1 MEEEP
6 ESQETSNIVTQKAGM
21 DSSLTRLI
29 VAIAKRKFKCRS
41 LVIFALPLFG
51 HKISLSWICR
61 RIISFLVPHP
71 SLILSIMA
79 PKTVMRKAAMKG
91 AMKKAAMKSAM
102 KKGAIEKAMKTG
114 KDYDVKIVDGKKVP
128 YQNNET
134 LR

>member
-29 VAIAKRKFKCRS
+29 VAIAKRKFKCRY

-51 HKISLSWICR
+51 HKISFSRICR
-61 RIISFLVPHP
+61 RIISFLVPLP

-79 PKTVMRKAAMKG
+79 PKT
-91 AMKKAAMKSAM
+91 MKKAAMKSAM
-102 KKGAIEKAMKTG
+102 KKVAMKKAMKIAKPG

>member
-61 RIISFLVPHP
+61 GIISFLPHP

-79 PKTVMRKAAMKG
+79 PKTAMKG

-102 KKGAIEKAMKTG
+102 KKGAIKKAMKTG